1 MVFETRGEKI
11 FKVFNYIF
19 LSLFT
24 LLELY
29 PVVYVLAASLSS
41 PAAVLGGRVSVLPVD
56 LTWDSYAI
64 LLQDKKIY
72 IAYLNTIFYTVVG
85 TIISIVID
93 VLIAYPL
100 SKQRLRGRS
109 FVSLMIAFTMWFSAG
124 MIPLYLVIKSLGMLN
139 TRAGL
144 LIPFACSAYH
154 IILLRTFFGSL
165 PTALEEYAKIE
176 GASDVKILTSI
187 YAPLSKAAIATV
199 IMYIAVGKWNSYF
212 WAMTI
217 LRDESKIPLQVLLK
231 NMVVKMSVSTESGN
245 DAGLTNISQE
255 TLVYATMIIAML
267 PMLVL
272 YPFIQKHF
280 VKGVMIGGIKG

>member
-19 LSLFT
+19 LTLFT

-41 PAAVLGGRVSVLPVD
+41 PAAVLGGEVSLFPID
-56 LTWDSYAI
+56 LTFDSYAI
-64 LLQDKKIY
+64 LLKDKAIY

-85 TIISIVID
+85 TAVSIVVQ

-100 SKQRLRGRS
+100 SKKRLHGRS

-124 MIPLYLVIKSLGMLN
+124 MIPTYLVIKNL
-139 TRAGL
+139 GL
-144 LIPFACSAYH
+144 LNSRMALIIPFICTAYY
-154 IILLRTFFGSL
+154 IILLRTFFASL
-165 PTALEEYAKIE
+165 PEALEEYAKIE
-176 GASDVKILTSI
+176 GASDVKILTAI
-187 YAPLSKAAIATV
+187 YVPLSKAAIATV
-199 IMYIAVGKWNSYF
+199 IMYIAVGRWNSYF
-212 WAMTI
+212 WAMTL

-231 NMVVKMSVSTESGN
+231 NMVVKMSVSTEAGT
-245 DAGLTNISQE
+245 DAGLTNMSQE
-255 TLVYATMIIAML
+255 TLVYSTMIIAML

-272 YPFIQKHF
+272 YPFIQKYF